1 MDRKE
6 EIIKSALFLASKNGL
21 SNITMSQIAK
31 EVGIQKPSLY
41 NHFKSKEELI
51 DEMYNFLKEKSKE
64 ITLGNFDYE
73 NLIKNNS
80 LQDILTTTVN
90 NYFKICTQSDMFLF
104 YKVIY
109 SERTFNKTATKILI
123 EETNKMI
130 LATKNLFYALKA
142 HDKIMTNNIDMLA
155 TSYAL
160 TIHSLID
167 NKIDY
172 LTLDKEN
179 NNLLENYIIWF
190 SKEYGNHQ

>member
-31 EVGIQKPSLY
+31 AVGIQKPSLY

-51 DEMYNFLKEKSKE
+51 DAMYNFLKEKSKE

-80 LQDILTTTVN
+80 LQDILTITVN

-142 HDKIMTNNIDMLA
+142 HDKIMTNDIDMLA

-190 SKEYGNHQ
+190 SKEYGKCQ

>member
-80 LQDILTTTVN
+80 LQDILTITVN